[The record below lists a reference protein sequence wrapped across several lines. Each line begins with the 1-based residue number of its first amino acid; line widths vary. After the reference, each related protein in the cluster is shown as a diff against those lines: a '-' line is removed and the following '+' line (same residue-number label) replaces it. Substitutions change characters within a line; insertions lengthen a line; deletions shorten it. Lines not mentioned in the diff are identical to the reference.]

1 MLWKAAQSNPECPSC
16 KDPVYPHEAY
26 MAADHTP
33 FHKTCLKCG
42 ECEKSLTPGTLNTY
56 EEKDIYCQVCY
67 NNIFQAEV
75 VTG

>member
-1 MLWKAAQSNPECPSC
+1 
-16 KDPVYPHEAY
+16 

-33 FHKTCLKCG
+33 FHRTCLKCG

-75 VTG
+75 VTNRLMILLIIKILFFRWMKNMG